1 VDLPNADP
9 RTNSPADRR
18 ECGSIG
24 CCNGKKMAEPEQS
37 NPESGASEADS
48 ELARLREEIDAVDLA
63 ILEHLNQRAKWV
75 LEVGRHKQSR
85 GVSVYEEARE
95 KRIVSGLVE
104 NNPGPFPNDGL
115 APVFREII
123 SATRSLEDALSI
135 AYMGP
140 EGTFSHEAANLKF
153 GRLAALEPLASIG
166 EVFAAVER
174 GVANLGIVPVENT
187 TEGVVTRTLDAFADS
202 DVLICGEVLLR
213 ISNHLASLSGRIED
227 VQRVAS
233 NPQPLAQCRH
243 WLDSN
248 TPGVELLE
256 TASTTAAAQLAAKD
270 GSIAAI
276 CSASAVERNGLRTIE
291 ASIEDRRDNTTRFL
305 VIGKQLPEPTG
316 NDLTSA
322 VFTIRKDVP
331 GGLHRL
337 LQPLA
342 DEGINLTSIQLRPI
356 RGKPWEYLFFLD
368 LEGHRQEPRVER
380 ALSLVAKIAHSHR
393 VLGSFPRADVERGRG

>member
-1 VDLPNADP
+1 
-9 RTNSPADRR
+9 
-18 ECGSIG
+18 
-24 CCNGKKMAEPEQS
+24 MAKAEQS
-37 NPESGASEADS
+37 NPESGASDPGS
-48 ELARLREEIDAVDLA
+48 ELARLREQIDAVDRA
-63 ILEHLNQRAKWV
+63 ILERLNERAKWV
-75 LEVGRHKQSR
+75 LEVGRLKQAR

-95 KRIVSGLVE
+95 KRIVSSLVE
-104 NNPGPFPNDGL
+104 SNPGPFPDDGL

-140 EGTFSHEAANLKF
+140 QGTFSHEAANLKF
-153 GRLAALEPLASIG
+153 GRLAALESVASIG
-166 EVFAAVER
+166 DVFAAVER
-174 GVANLGIVPVENT
+174 GTASLGIVPVENT
-187 TEGVVTRTLDAFADS
+187 TEGVVTQALDAFVDS

-213 ISNHLASLSGRIED
+213 ISNHLASRSGRIED
-227 VQRVAS
+227 IRQVAS
-233 NPQPLAQCRH
+233 NAQPLAQCRR
-243 WLDSN
+243 WLDRN
-248 TPGVELLE
+248 LPGVERLE
-256 TASTTAAAQLAAKD
+256 TVSTTSAAQLAAKD

-276 CSASAVERNGLRTIE
+276 CSLGAVEGNGLRTIE

-305 VIGKQLPEPTG
+305 VIGKQRPEPTG

-322 VFTIRKDVP
+322 VFTIRKDES

-337 LQPLA
+337 LQPFA

-380 ALSLVAKIAHSHR
+380 ALSFVANIAHSHR
-393 VLGSFPRADVERGRG
+393 VLGSFPRADIERGRS

>member
-1 VDLPNADP
+1 
-9 RTNSPADRR
+9 
-18 ECGSIG
+18 
-24 CCNGKKMAEPEQS
+24 MAEPEQS
-37 NPESGASEADS
+37 NPESGASDADS
-48 ELARLREEIDAVDLA
+48 ELTRLREEIDAVDRA
-63 ILEHLNQRAKWV
+63 ILEQLNQRAKWV
-75 LEVGRHKQSR
+75 LEVGRHKQSQ
-85 GVSVYEEARE
+85 GASVYEEARE

-104 NNPGPFPNDGL
+104 SNPGPFPNDGL

-123 SATRSLEDALSI
+123 SATRSLEEGLSI

-140 EGTFSHEAANLKF
+140 EGTFSHEAADLKF
-153 GRLAALEPLASIG
+153 GRLAALEPLPSIG
-166 EVFAAVER
+166 EVFDAVER
-174 GVANLGIVPVENT
+174 GAANLGIVPVENT

-213 ISNHLASLSGRIED
+213 ISNHLASRSGRIED

-243 WLDSN
+243 WLDRN

-331 GGLHRL
+331 GGLHLL
-337 LQPLA
+337 LQPFA

-393 VLGSFPRADVERGRG
+393 VLGSFPRADVERGRS

>member
-1 VDLPNADP
+1 
-9 RTNSPADRR
+9 
-18 ECGSIG
+18 
-24 CCNGKKMAEPEQS
+24 MAEPEQS
-37 NPESGASEADS
+37 NPESGASDADS
-48 ELARLREEIDAVDLA
+48 ELARLREEIDGVGRA
-63 ILEHLNQRAKWV
+63 ILERLAQRAGWV
-75 LEVGRHKQSR
+75 LEVGRHKQSQ
-85 GVSVYEEARE
+85 GASVYEEARE

-104 NNPGPFPNDGL
+104 SNPGPFPNDGL

-123 SATRSLEDALSI
+123 SATRSLEDGLSI

-153 GRLAALEPLASIG
+153 GRLAALEPLPSID

-174 GVANLGIVPVENT
+174 GAANLGIVPVENT

-213 ISNHLASLSGRIED
+213 ISNHLASRSGRIED

-243 WLDSN
+243 WLDRN
-248 TPGVELLE
+248 TPGVEFLE

-276 CSASAVERNGLRTIE
+276 CSASAVERNGLRTIQ

-331 GGLHRL
+331 GGLHLL
-337 LQPLA
+337 LQPFA

-393 VLGSFPRADVERGRG
+393 VLGSFPRADVERGRS

>member
-1 VDLPNADP
+1 
-9 RTNSPADRR
+9 
-18 ECGSIG
+18 
-24 CCNGKKMAEPEQS
+24 MAKAEQS
-37 NPESGASEADS
+37 NPESGASDPGS
-48 ELARLREEIDAVDLA
+48 ELARLREQIDAVDRG
-63 ILEHLNQRAKWV
+63 ILERLNERAKWV
-75 LEVGRHKQSR
+75 LEVGRLKQSR
-85 GVSVYEEARE
+85 GASVYEEARE

-104 NNPGPFPNDGL
+104 GNPGLFPDDGL

-140 EGTFSHEAANLKF
+140 QGTFSHEAANLKF
-153 GRLAALEPLASIG
+153 GRLAALESVPGIG
-166 EVFAAVER
+166 DVFAAVER
-174 GVANLGIVPVENT
+174 GTASLGIVPVENT
-187 TEGVVTRTLDAFADS
+187 TEGVVTQALDAFVDS

-227 VQRVAS
+227 IRRVSS
-233 NPQPLAQCRH
+233 NAQPLDQCRR
-243 WLDSN
+243 WLDRSL
-248 TPGVELLE
+248 PGVERLE

-276 CSASAVERNGLRTIE
+276 CSAGAVESNGLRTIE

-305 VIGKQLPEPTG
+305 VIGKQMPEPTG

-322 VFTIRKDVP
+322 VFTIRKDEP

-337 LQPLA
+337 LQPFA

-380 ALSLVAKIAHSHR
+380 ALSLVANIAHSHR
-393 VLGSFPRADVERGRG
+393 VLGSFPRADVERGRS